1 MTVLR
6 KLTRIPE
13 VYAESGMRGIAR
25 AVSGRVFEHVEFVA
39 SQRDLRHAAPPAP
52 CDLAFQL
59 RLVDDALLEH
69 FRMMPEPFPRHF
81 EYRAIYGMR
90 RCYAAW
96 VGEDIG
102 ALMWPVFQADNPR
115 MVNRWRCLLPDEAR
129 LCNNW
134 ASPAYRGT
142 GLIDAAF
149 EQLVSFIGHA
159 GFRYLYNFTWIGNH
173 SARKLYTRRG
183 LREVASVHRYSFRWQ
198 PEGSGL
204 YFRSPIPRDEL
215 ASEHPGGDMDL
226 PEVIPQ
232 QAASR

>member
-6 KLTRIPE
+6 KFERIRE
-13 VYAESGMRGIAR
+13 IYADSGLKGVAR
-25 AVSGRVFEHVEFVA
+25 TAYDRVFEHVEFVA
-39 SQRDLRHAAPPAP
+39 SQRDLKLPAPPAP
-52 CDLAFQL
+52 CTLNFQL
-59 RLVDDALLEH
+59 RLVDDTLLER
-69 FRMMPEPFPRHF
+69 FRNMPEPFPRHF

-96 VGEDIG
+96 VGNDIG

-115 MVNRWRCLLPDEAR
+115 MVNRWRNLLPDEAR

-142 GLIDAAF
+142 GLIDACF
-149 EQLVSFIGHA
+149 ERLVAAISEA

-183 LREVASVHRYSFRWQ
+183 LHEVASVHRYSFRWQ
-198 PEGSGL
+198 REGSGF
-204 YFRSPIPRDEL
+204 YIRQSIPRDPL
-215 ASEHPGGDMDL
+215 APGHPNGDMDL
-226 PEVIPQ
+226 PEVID
-232 QAASR
+232 